1 MPSITVG
8 AQIFDLVFHP
18 KEPIVYTGLLT
29 GHVKAFNYDEQ
40 GALSSSFSLRVSKR
54 SMRGLSVSADGASLY
69 AVGKGKA
76 MYTLA
81 TLTGQISETRTGA
94 HESPINR
101 VKCLAPWLLATGDD
115 DGVIKL
121 WDPRQRDSTRS
132 YTQHFDYITDF
143 LWLQDKK
150 HLVATSG
157 DGSLSVMDV
166 RAKTTKPI
174 AHSEDQEDELL
185 SIGLIAGGTKAVVG
199 TQLGVLS
206 IFNRSSGWGDCVD
219 RVPGHPQSIDA
230 LCTLPDLSDIG
241 VDTTRTVLTGS
252 SDGFVRAVQVLP
264 TKLLGVV
271 ADHGEWPVERVAV
284 GQAPPGEASGD
295 GNVDDK
301 GNKGKGKGKAAD
313 DEEQEEAEEPST
325 GKFWVGSVG
334 HDETLRLTSLE
345 AFFKEGG
352 VDVEEGEGED
362 SGESSESD
370 EEEEDGGEKN
380 TDNAGEQDSESDSES
395 SDSDAEGD
403 DEPKAAV
410 RVEERDDGEDD
421 GDSDES
427 DEEGDKETKKRKRK
441 QPKDVLAVKKKKG
454 RNEVDI
460 EGKFFDG
467 L

>member
-1 MPSITVG
+1 MPSINVG
-8 AQIFDLVFHP
+8 SQIFDLVFHP
-18 KEPIVYTGLLT
+18 KEPTIYTALLT
-29 GHVKAFNYDEQ
+29 GHVKAFGYDAQ
-40 GALSSSFSLRVSKR
+40 GALVPSFSLRVSKR
-54 SMRGLSVSADGASLY
+54 SCRGLDLGKGADTGKVY
-69 AVGKGKA
+69 VVGKGKA
-76 MYTLA
+76 IHTID
-81 TLTGQISETRTGA
+81 TSIGKVSETRAGA
-94 HESPINR
+94 HESAINC
-101 VKCLAPWLLATGDD
+101 VKCLTSWLLSTGDD

-121 WDPRQRDSTRS
+121 WDPRQRESTRS

-143 LWLQDKK
+143 LWLEDKK

-166 RAKTTKPI
+166 RAKTLKPI

-199 TQLGVLS
+199 TQMGVLS

-284 GQAPPGEASGD
+284 GQAPTSESHAASSD
-295 GNVDDK
+295 AK
-301 GNKGKGKGKAAD
+301 GNGKAK
-313 DEEQEEAEEPST
+313 EEYEEEEEGSNSA
-325 GKFWVGSVG
+325 KYWVGSVG
-334 HDETLRLTSLE
+334 HDESLRLTSLE

-352 VDVEEGEGED
+352 VDVEEGEGEAME
-362 SGESSESD
+362 GSSE
-370 EEEEDGGEKN
+370 
-380 TDNAGEQDSESDSES
+380 
-395 SDSDAEGD
+395 
-403 DEPKAAV
+403 
-410 RVEERDDGEDD
+410 
-421 GDSDES
+421 DSDES
-427 DEEGDKETKKRKRK
+427 DEDEDGDRNRETGDDDGDSDDSDSDEEKETKKRKRK
-441 QPKDVLAVKKKKG
+441 QPKDLLAVKKKKG
-454 RNEVDI
+454 RNEIDL

>member
-1 MPSITVG
+1 MPSINVG
-8 AQIFDLVFHP
+8 SQIFDLVFHP
-18 KEPIVYTGLLT
+18 KEPTIYTALLT
-29 GHVKAFNYDEQ
+29 GHVKAFGYDAQ
-40 GALSSSFSLRVSKR
+40 GALAPSLSLRVSKR
-54 SMRGLSVSADGASLY
+54 SCRGLDLGKGADTGKVY
-69 AVGKGKA
+69 VVGKGKA
-76 MYTLA
+76 IHTID
-81 TLTGQISETRTGA
+81 TSIGKVSETRAGA
-94 HESPINR
+94 HESAINR
-101 VKCLAPWLLATGDD
+101 VKCLTSWLLSTGDD

-121 WDPRQRDSTRS
+121 WDPRQRESTRS

-143 LWLQDKK
+143 LWLEDKK

-166 RAKTTKPI
+166 RAKTLKPI

-199 TQLGVLS
+199 TQMGVLS

-284 GQAPPGEASGD
+284 GQAPTSQANMPSGD
-295 GNVDDK
+295 A
-301 GNKGKGKGKAAD
+301 KGKGKAKEDQED
-313 DEEQEEAEEPST
+313 DEPTNA
-325 GKFWVGSVG
+325 KYWVGSVG
-334 HDETLRLTSLE
+334 HDESLRLTSLE

-352 VDVEEGEGED
+352 VDVEEGEGEAMEGSSED
-362 SGESSESD
+362 SEESD
-370 EEEEDGGEKN
+370 EDEDGDRNVE
-380 TDNAGEQDSESDSES
+380 DAGERDIDEESEES
-395 SDSDAEGD
+395 SDSDGE
-403 DEPKAAV
+403 DEPKAKAAV
-410 RVEERDDGEDD
+410 RIEDRETGDDD
-421 GDSDES
+421 GDSDDSDS
-427 DEEGDKETKKRKRK
+427 DEEKETKKRKRK
-441 QPKDVLAVKKKKG
+441 QPKDLLAVKKKKG
-454 RNEVDI
+454 RNEIDL

>member
-1 MPSITVG
+1 MPSINVG
-8 AQIFDLVFHP
+8 SQIFDLVFHP
-18 KEPIVYTGLLT
+18 QEPTIYTALLT
-29 GHVKAFNYDEQ
+29 GHVKAFSYDAQ
-40 GALSSSFSLRVSKR
+40 GALVPSFSLRVSKR
-54 SMRGLSVSADGASLY
+54 SCRGLDLGKGADTGKVY
-69 AVGKGKA
+69 VVGKGKA
-76 MYTLA
+76 IHTID
-81 TLTGQISETRTGA
+81 TSIGKVSETRAGA
-94 HESPINR
+94 HESAINR
-101 VKCLAPWLLATGDD
+101 VKCLTSWLLSTGDD

-121 WDPRQRDSTRS
+121 WDPRQRESMRS

-143 LWLQDKK
+143 LWLEDKK

-166 RAKTTKPI
+166 RAKTLKPI

-199 TQLGVLS
+199 TQMGVLS

-241 VDTTRTVLTGS
+241 IDTTRTVLTGS

-284 GQAPPGEASGD
+284 GQAPTPESNASGD
-295 GNVDDK
+295 A
-301 GNKGKGKGKAAD
+301 KGKGKAKEE
-313 DEEQEEAEEPST
+313 DEEEGST
-325 GKFWVGSVG
+325 NANYWVGSVG
-334 HDETLRLTSLE
+334 HDESLRLTSLE

-352 VDVEEGEGED
+352 VDVEDGEGEAMEGSSED
-362 SGESSESD
+362 SEESD
-370 EEEEDGGEKN
+370 EDEDGDRNRE
-380 TDNAGEQDSESDSES
+380 T
-395 SDSDAEGD
+395 GD
-403 DEPKAAV
+403 
-410 RVEERDDGEDD
+410 DD
-421 GDSDES
+421 GDSDDSDS
-427 DEEGDKETKKRKRK
+427 DEEKESKKRKRK
-441 QPKDVLAVKKKKG
+441 QPKDLLAVKKKKG
-454 RNEVDI
+454 RNEIDL